1 MRQRLFEINEQDAFE
16 EAKQRFIKTC
26 GFDLQKNKHQK
37 MMKMGEKVREDGIDG
52 IEIRAMLSF
61 CDKSILTDE
70 GLKVA
75 GETLAFPYLE
85 RIPRDAVCGVYFYGL
100 TVGECYFSSEEN
112 IMDFLYADI
121 YDDLLTDLLI
131 RHLEERALKAR
142 VAALGDVLLNV
153 LGVARTAVFEH
164 DALLLFVE
172 GDVLLTRIGHAVEVV
187 GQAVDHLAA
196 EDGSLDDLVA
206 VLGLDVDVHD
216 AHRLD
221 MHERAH
227 LAEAVAAAH
236 FDVQALFLNF

>member
-37 MMKMGEKVREDGIDG
+37 MMKMGEKVREDGIDE

-121 YDDLLTDLLI
+121 WGTNYVDASMSILQKKIEEDMRETFAGAGEVYLSCEFGPGYFGMPVSDSQKIMKIIDGEQIGIRVKESGLLI
-131 RHLEERALKAR
+131 PQKSCMGFFFVYNRPGITAEAECIRCGGNSKGCEFCRIRQEIEERLK
-142 VAALGDVLLNV
+142 
-153 LGVARTAVFEH
+153 
-164 DALLLFVE
+164 
-172 GDVLLTRIGHAVEVV
+172 
-187 GQAVDHLAA
+187 
-196 EDGSLDDLVA
+196 
-206 VLGLDVDVHD
+206 
-216 AHRLD
+216 
-221 MHERAH
+221 
-227 LAEAVAAAH
+227 
-236 FDVQALFLNF
+236 

>member
-121 YDDLLTDLLI
+121 WGTNYVDASMSILQKKSKRTCGKPL
-131 RHLEERALKAR
+131 RERARYIFPANSDRGISECRFPIPKR
-142 VAALGDVLLNV
+142 
-153 LGVARTAVFEH
+153 
-164 DALLLFVE
+164 
-172 GDVLLTRIGHAVEVV
+172 
-187 GQAVDHLAA
+187 
-196 EDGSLDDLVA
+196 
-206 VLGLDVDVHD
+206 
-216 AHRLD
+216 
-221 MHERAH
+221 
-227 LAEAVAAAH
+227 
-236 FDVQALFLNF
+236 

>member
-1 MRQRLFEINEQDAFE
+1 MRQRLFEINEQDVFE

-121 YDDLLTDLLI
+121 WGTNY
-131 RHLEERALKAR
+131 
-142 VAALGDVLLNV
+142 V
-153 LGVARTAVFEH
+153 
-164 DALLLFVE
+164 DA
-172 GDVLLTRIGHAVEVV
+172 
-187 GQAVDHLAA
+187 
-196 EDGSLDDLVA
+196 S
-206 VLGLDVDVHD
+206 
-216 AHRLD
+216 
-221 MHERAH
+221 M
-227 LAEAVAAAH
+227 
-236 FDVQALFLNF
+236 